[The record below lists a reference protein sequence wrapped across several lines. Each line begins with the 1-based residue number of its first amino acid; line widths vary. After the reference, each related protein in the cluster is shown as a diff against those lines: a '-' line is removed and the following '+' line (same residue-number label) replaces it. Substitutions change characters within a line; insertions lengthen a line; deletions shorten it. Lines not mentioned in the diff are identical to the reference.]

1 MEEYRAPQN
10 RDEPD
15 LLPEE
20 LLRAI
25 NRERGGGLPED
36 PLAEAGA
43 YRPVQPF
50 PQERVYIPEPMAEP
64 EEEPAYEPEPEPR
77 QPAIRAYNNDF
88 ADKGM
93 QNVRRKPTQA
103 QKAAQAQLLREA
115 RMARQLREEQEAR
128 RRQLEQQTEAEFEE
142 PVQPRRRKRRGC
154 GCLLWLL
161 IVLALL
167 ATLAFGAVKLLG
179 RLPAANG
186 TDRRSGISSVLL
198 AGVDADGL
206 RTDTLML
213 VSVDREEKTYNIL
226 SIPRD
231 TLTFGDYPVPKINGA
246 YGWYGCGEA
255 GMDALMDLIEEN
267 IGFRPDKYVLVDF
280 TSVTELVDL
289 MGGIE
294 CEVPMEM
301 EVEGVKLQQGVQKL
315 NGEQVLAVLR
325 FRSGYAMADLQRV
338 EVQRSVIAAAMDQW
352 LSPRNLPKLQ
362 EAAECI
368 EEKTMT
374 DLTVFQM
381 AALALEVRE
390 CQAGGNYTL
399 PGEAKMIGDGSYY
412 VLDPAAVCGMI
423 NTYFSPYEE
432 DITPEDLYIKVG

>member
-10 RDEPD
+10 REEPE

-43 YRPVQPF
+43 YRPAQPF
-50 PQERVYIPEPMAEP
+50 PQEQVWIPEPTTAPEP
-64 EEEPAYEPEPEPR
+64 EPLYEPEPEPL
-77 QPAIRAYNNDF
+77 QPVIRAYNNDF
-88 ADKGM
+88 ADRGM
-93 QNVRRKPTQA
+93 QNVRRKQTQA

-128 RRQLEQQTEAEFEE
+128 RRQLEQQAEAEFEE
-142 PVQPRRRKRRGC
+142 PAQPRRRKRRGC
-154 GCLLWLL
+154 GCFLWLL

-167 ATLAFGAVKLLG
+167 AVLAFGAVKLLG

-186 TDRRSGISSVLL
+186 ADRRSDVHSVLL

-213 VSVDREEKTYNIL
+213 VSIDQTEKTYNIL

-246 YGWYGCGEA
+246 YGWYGCGED

-280 TSVTELVDL
+280 SSVTELVDL

-301 EVEGVKLQQGVQKL
+301 EVEGVRLQQGLQKL
-315 NGEQVLAVLR
+315 NGEEVLAVLR
-325 FRSGYAMADLQRV
+325 FRAGYAMADLQRV
-338 EVQRSVIAAAMDQW
+338 EVQRSVISAAVDQW
-352 LSPRNLPKLQ
+352 LSLRNFSKLK
-362 EAAECI
+362 EAAACI
-368 EEKTMT
+368 RENTVT

-381 AALALEVRE
+381 ASLSLQLRQ
-390 CQAGGNYTL
+390 CRAGGNFTL
-399 PGEAKMIGDGSYY
+399 PGEARMIGDGSYY
-412 VLDPAAVCGMI
+412 VLDPERVAELM
-423 NTYFSPYEE
+423 NEHFNPYER
-432 DITPEDLYIKVG
+432 DITVEDLHIKVG

>member
-10 RDEPD
+10 REEPE

-25 NRERGGGLPED
+25 NRERGGNLPED

-43 YRPVQPF
+43 YRPAQPF
-50 PQERVYIPEPMAEP
+50 PQEQVYIPEPVIPPEP
-64 EEEPAYEPEPEPR
+64 QEAYEPEPEPR

-93 QNVRRKPTQA
+93 QKVRRKPTQA
-103 QKAAQAQLLREA
+103 QKAAQAQLLKEA

-128 RRQLEQQTEAEFEE
+128 RRQLEQQTEQEWEE

-154 GCLLWLL
+154 GCFLWLL
-161 IVLALL
+161 IILALL
-167 ATLAFGAVKLLG
+167 AAMAFGAVKLLG
-179 RLPAANG
+179 RLPAAG
-186 TDRRSGISSVLL
+186 GADRRSGVSSVLL

-206 RTDTLML
+206 RTDTLMV

-231 TLTFGDYPVPKINGA
+231 TLTFGEYPVPKINGA
-246 YGWYGCGEA
+246 YGWYGCGED
-255 GMDALMDLIEEN
+255 GMDALMDLIEDS

-280 TSVTELVDL
+280 SSVTELVDL

-294 CEVPMEM
+294 CEVPMDL
-301 EVEGVKLQQGVQKL
+301 EVEGVRLQQGLQKL
-315 NGEQVLAVLR
+315 DGEEVLAVLR

-338 EVQRSVIAAAMDQW
+338 EVQRSVISAAMEQW
-352 LSPRNLPKLQ
+352 LSLRNLPKLR
-362 EAAECI
+362 EAAACI

-374 DLTVFQM
+374 DLTAFQM
-381 AALALEVRE
+381 VALAMELRD

-412 VLDPAAVCGMI
+412 VLDPERVAELI
-423 NTYFSPYEE
+423 NEHFNPYER
-432 DITPEDLYIKVG
+432 DITVEDLHIKVG